1 MSRSKMWE
9 ASGVKAIDSGTANL
23 PKPMSAES
31 GASTQS
37 MPAVRAQQLADVAQA
52 VYERGGPGIHVPLDS
67 SHALVAV
74 LKAAL
79 EREAKERSGKQW
91 KVGLLSCVLTQSR
104 QKLENCK
111 QVTAEV
117 ACKDALLHL
126 RCKCCASA
134 NMSLFELPPNY
145 TSSVRI

>member
-1 MSRSKMWE
+1 MPACACHS
-9 ASGVKAIDSGTANL
+9 ASSPGSV
-23 PKPMSAES
+23 SADS

-91 KVGLLSCVLTQSR
+91 KVRTVSGITLYV
-104 QKLENCK
+104 
-111 QVTAEV
+111 
-117 ACKDALLHL
+117 
-126 RCKCCASA
+126 SA
-134 NMSLFELPPNY
+134 RADEAVHGRHPLELPHMHVQAGRELAAALMEGFLAATEAKDQDTFPY
-145 TSSVRI
+145 LLVSH